1 MKLQF
6 KKLTEKSNVC
16 FVSGWGGG
24 VVEVLNSGVAM
35 IFVCNICTDE
45 MLGKIHCAILTSI
58 PWKSNH
64 NFCRLVYEPPFLI
77 VRFMIIQKRN
87 HHFLKVVDFHGIYF
101 KLGGDFSTAFKTISG
116 THPMKLHKNTRVF
129 RCIML
134 SSDSPEA
141 HISTMMN
148 MTLFFQWD

>member
-1 MKLQF
+1 M
-6 KKLTEKSNVC
+6 
-16 FVSGWGGG
+16 
-24 VVEVLNSGVAM
+24 EVLNSGVAM
-35 IFVCNICTDE
+35 IFVWNICTDE
-45 MLGKIHCAILTSI
+45 MLGKIHCAIWTSI

-64 NFCRLVYEPPFLI
+64 IFYRLVCESPCFI
-77 VRFMIIQKRN
+77 VRFMIIQKEPP
-87 HHFLKVVDFHGIYF
+87 FFFQGIYF

-116 THPMKLHKNTRVF
+116 THQMKLHKNKRVF

-148 MTLFFQWD
+148 MTLFSNGIHHNEEHQYLPGTS